1 MIIIKLSQHYNTAS
15 KQKTKIPAQ
24 FRVCRKRMHEA
35 AKRRNVDNEQ
45 GKASGSRFS
54 AVPQKAGD
62 AHNPLLPSW
71 WRRIDTALRRP
82 NCRAFESFTG
92 SGNVL
97 YSRRGILLRRRGRES
112 LRRERRE
119 KRDGSRKKAGIR
131 GKAELRGKTMP
142 LHRRALKKQAVRIC
156 GRPIPQTL

>member
-35 AKRRNVDNEQ
+35 AKRRNVGNEQ

-62 AHNPLLPSW
+62 AHPPCCLHGGDVSTQ
-71 WRRIDTALRRP
+71 RSRRP

-119 KRDGSRKKAGIR
+119 KRDGRRKKAGIR

-142 LHRRALKKQAVRIC
+142 LH
-156 GRPIPQTL
+156 